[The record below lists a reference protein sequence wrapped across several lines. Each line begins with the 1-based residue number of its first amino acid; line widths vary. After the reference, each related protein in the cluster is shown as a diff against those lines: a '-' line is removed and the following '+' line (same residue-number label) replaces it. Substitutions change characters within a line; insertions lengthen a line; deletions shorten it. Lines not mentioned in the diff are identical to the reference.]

1 MCFFFKPR
9 SLKPTSEIILCILN
23 VGTVLTGKWFS
34 EHVYVPHVQ
43 TSDNKMHSAESQDQ
57 WTQLIPFPIAPD
69 CCFLPPGKM
78 KAGLSLSPELVSLTF
93 THGLSR
99 ATEPCWLKACFYST
113 SFTGNTADHTRVCVS
128 LSCMAGC
135 LKRLFHDALIQIK
148 LHLVPLSALSVSFT
162 SSSTYSSG
170 LPFAAGLRACQLQ
183 RKAFPSS
190 LDQCHPLSH
199 SWGHCSLL
207 SPTPQPYPPLHLS
220 SSGRWIPDS

>member
-1 MCFFFKPR
+1 MYSECGYHANRQMVFWACVCTTCPDKWQQDALCWVTGPMNTADPLSHSTWLLSPPSWQTESR
-9 SLKPTSEIILCILN
+9 SLPLSWAGE
-23 VGTVLTGKWFS
+23 
-34 EHVYVPHVQ
+34 
-43 TSDNKMHSAESQDQ
+43 SDLHSWPLQS
-57 WTQLIPFPIAPD
+57 
-69 CCFLPPGKM
+69 
-78 KAGLSLSPELVSLTF
+78 
-93 THGLSR
+93 
-99 ATEPCWLKACFYST
+99 WLKACFYST

-190 LDQCHPLSH
+190 LGQCHPLSH
-199 SWGHCSLL
+199 SWSRCSLL
-207 SPTPQPYPPLHLS
+207 SATPQPYPPLHLS
-220 SSGRWIPDS
+220 SSGRCLPDS